1 MPDVYTLDPYEI
13 KFDDRYVVFNPLH
26 NELEY
31 EATKENIRRLGQLEP
46 ILMLEGVCI
55 DGRHRV
61 RVAKELGTTVRCVDV
76 AATLSEEDIIVLCN
90 KNVMSGRDYDTTQKA
105 IQALLLVNGY
115 DMSVVNAAKL
125 MKVDRRIVSYASTI
139 KGFNRQDI
147 LDTLMADKQNRVQ
160 LENMERPSRSLE
172 LLAKYVKTA
181 DEKPKLIVDDSERV
195 QWKHDALIKTETGK
209 AWFYE
214 MKSLIEVVGP
224 TKVDELLVEMA
235 NMKFKLG
242 VDDE

>member
-139 KGFNRQDI
+139 KGFNRRDI

-160 LENMERPSRSLE
+160 LESMERPSRSLE

>member
-160 LENMERPSRSLE
+160 LESMERPSRSLE

-181 DEKPKLIVDDSERV
+181 DEKPKLIVDDSERI

>member
-26 NELEY
+26 DELEY

-147 LDTLMADKQNRVQ
+147 LDTLMKDKQNRVQ
-160 LENMERPSRSLE
+160 LDNMERPSRSLE
-172 LLAKYVKTA
+172 LLAKYVKTIS
-181 DEKPKLIVDDSERV
+181 EKPKLIVDDSERV
-195 QWKHDALIKTETGK
+195 QWEPDAMIKTETGK
-209 AWFYE
+209 AWYYDT
-214 MKSLIEVVGP
+214 IEGAGIELP
-224 TKVDELLVEMA
+224 LSIKMLLVEMA